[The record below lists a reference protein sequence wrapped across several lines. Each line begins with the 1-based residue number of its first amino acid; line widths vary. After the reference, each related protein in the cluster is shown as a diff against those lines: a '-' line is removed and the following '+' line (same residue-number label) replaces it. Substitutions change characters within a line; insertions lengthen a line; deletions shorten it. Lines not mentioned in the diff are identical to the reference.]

1 MAIGTNLRKIRI
13 SRGFTQMEVARQ
25 IRVSNQAVYFWE
37 SEKRIPGVLH
47 LNALAR
53 LFECDISDFLQEKE
67 GNRI

>member
-1 MAIGTNLRKIRI
+1 
-13 SRGFTQMEVARQ
+13 MEVARQ

-53 LFECDISDFLQEKE
+53 LFECDISDFYKRKKVTEYDEL
-67 GNRI
+67 